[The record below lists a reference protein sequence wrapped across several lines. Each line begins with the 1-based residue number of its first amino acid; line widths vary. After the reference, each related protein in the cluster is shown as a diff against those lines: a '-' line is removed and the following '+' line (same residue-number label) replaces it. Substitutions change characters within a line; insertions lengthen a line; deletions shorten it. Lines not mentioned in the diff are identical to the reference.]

1 MDFREEFENNWRDF
15 QVVNKGKV
23 VPTIMILG
31 ISGAGKSSLI
41 NDIFGGDIAKVSD
54 VMPMTEGF
62 KIYKGSDYGRN
73 INLIDSAGYEI
84 NQGNTYCDSIKDIVD
99 HGIDGV
105 DVQALWYCLPI
116 VNKRIEE
123 MDIENINC
131 LCESGKIKGRLC
143 IVLTKCDE
151 DTEDGEIARS
161 FKEIIKRSCK
171 DNIQCFETST
181 SNEIN
186 DPLQM
191 DELINWSAS
200 VIDDEDIRDM
210 FISAQMKNLNVKKK
224 SANQIINQSSIAS
237 AAVGATPIPFSDAA
251 LLVPIQV
258 RMVSKII
265 DIYGVTGLAS
275 ISTALVGDVIITQIG
290 KSIVGG
296 ILKCFPIIGAAAG
309 GAINAAVATG
319 ITFAIGQAVSEICYN
334 SVNKYMNGEEVYW
347 DKLFDDELLMG
358 LIQKYLNLNNLEN

>member
-1 MDFREEFENNWRDF
+1 MNFKDEFENNWNSF
-15 QVVNKGKV
+15 QIENKGKLM
-23 VPTIMILG
+23 PTIMILG

-41 NDIFGGDIAKVSD
+41 NNIFGCDIAKVSD

-62 KIYKGSDYGRN
+62 KLYKGLDYGKS

-84 NQGNTYCDSIKDIVD
+84 NQGKTYCNYIKDIVTN
-99 HGIDGV
+99 GIDGAN
-105 DVQALWYCLPI
+105 VQVLWYCLP
-116 VNKRIEE
+116 VTNKRIEP
-123 MDIENINC
+123 MDIDNINY
-131 LCESGKIKGRLC
+131 LCEFGNIKGRLC

-161 FKEIIKRSCK
+161 FKEIISKSCK

-181 SNEIN
+181 SNEID
-186 DPLQM
+186 DPLQI

-200 VIDDEDIRDM
+200 VMEDEDMRDM
-210 FISAQMKNLNVKKK
+210 FISAQMKNLDTKKE
-224 SANQIINQSSIAS
+224 SATTLINQSSIAA

-265 DIYGVTGLAS
+265 DVYGVTGLAS

-296 ILKCFPIIGAAAG
+296 IIKCFPLIGPIAG
-309 GAINAAVATG
+309 GVINASVASG
-319 ITFAIGQAVSEICYN
+319 ITFALGQAVSEICYN
-334 SVNKYMNGEEVYW
+334 SVKKYMKGEEVYW

-358 LIQKYLNLNNLEN
+358 LIQKYLNIKNQEN